1 MNTESK
7 LREALREIT
16 NDYADRFDLDD
27 PSTNPGIKA
36 VITQAREALAQPS
49 PPEQVE
55 RAQQAAAVPAGWK
68 LVPIEPTPEMVD
80 AGNKAR
86 LYREHGSL
94 ELSDVLS
101 ARTYNTKQSYTPT
114 TDHSPGNMAQPI
126 HDPAVTTP
134 REVLVGESPVDR
146 IAAPAQE
153 QPKSDAQIILDI
165 ITLFERRPEFK
176 AAFREEW
183 LRYTGV
189 EQQQA
194 GAVVSEPS
202 IAEFIERIKPAWH
215 VHLGVLGQSR
225 SQAEETISEIVQS
238 ALSQPKAHPHD

>member
-7 LREALREIT
+7 LREALQTLFKDAMYWGRSYGSRYNLSDFEVE
-16 NDYADRFDLDD
+16 DVSGQYADQAIAAL
-27 PSTNPGIKA
+27 
-36 VITQAREALAQPS
+36 TQPQ
-49 PPEQVE
+49 
-55 RAQQAAAVPAGWK
+55 AQQATAVQAGWK

-101 ARTYNTKQSYTPT
+101 ARTYNTKQSYTAT
-114 TDHSPGNMAQPI
+114 TGHSPGNMAQPI

-153 QPKSDAQIILDI
+153 HVPVSAEESAAIDATLDLF
-165 ITLFERRPEFK
+165 TLPPIRVSEAVYVELHEQAK
-176 AAFREEW
+176 AS
-183 LRYTGV
+183 GV
-189 EQQQA
+189 IVQAHVRQLLEQQQA
-194 GAVVSEPS
+194 GVAEVSDDPAAPPS
-202 IAEFIERIKPAWH
+202 P
-215 VHLGVLGQSR
+215 
-225 SQAEETISEIVQS
+225 T
-238 ALSQPKAHPHD
+238 QPPLPNHFNPLAHEQTK